1 MVYISPLQCI
11 ISHAVEISQ
20 LREPFYLPQQEKDD
34 MIAYQLE
41 EFFYANY
48 GSRQK
53 RKE

>member
-1 MVYISPLQCI
+1 MKVDISCI
-11 ISHAVEISQ
+11 E
-20 LREPFYLPQQEKDD
+20 EDD